1 MRPRRSPRLLAM
13 EAGEPT
19 WQAEQSARVKAEPT
33 TEAEGHTT
41 GAPSSEA
48 LVVAPSGGSSWTAI
62 GFASHA
68 LSAVAGAGAPPVAEE
83 WAAEREPLRRDA
95 QSMPYTVLE
104 RLGEGAFAECVRL
117 RDTEGR
123 VYAGKLCPKRELT
136 EAQLRRLARLAEATK
151 LGLFGVATEIEIH
164 SSLQHRNIVA
174 LHEFFFDHLCGKLV
188 MVMQYC
194 LHGTLRRVLRRVAD
208 RILPVRAVQRWMHE
222 LLSALSYLH
231 GSGVAHRDVNPDNL
245 LIDDTLSLQ
254 LCDFGFACRLR
265 ADGRHAES
273 AENARSAV
281 GTLNYIAP
289 EVLLSQAAP
298 IGEGPIGPDLRAAD
312 VWAAG
317 VVIHELLAG
326 TVPFV
331 FQKPESVPVELLLPA
346 EERVKL
352 SLAAVDLIAST
363 LHRSP
368 EARPDAS
375 ALLTH
380 AFFGGTFTA
389 FPGTAAGLAADAAA
403 RGEDVSRIEEETEA
417 VAALPPSPPSGGMA
431 ALPPSPPAAASIAA
445 GVVAPVAGLLPV
457 PMPTP
462 AVIASEPEPSGARAL
477 AISPSR
483 QRSLAISPGR
493 LSPGREL
500 PLASGLLHMLGVDSQ
515 GVPLRQSDPQPQPAA
530 EALTWIL
537 LLNLNP
543 RLDALWIRAA
553 ADYLA
558 TSMTSAPRRSAA
570 AEARLLADADG
581 RTLREEPRALLETGE
596 GESSEAEAEDP
607 EPEGSG
613 GAVFDIAV

>member
-1 MRPRRSPRLLAM
+1 M
-13 EAGEPT
+13 EAEEPS
-19 WQAEQSARVKAEPT
+19 WQAEQAPAEQSALVKAEPT
-33 TEAEGHTT
+33 SSTR
-41 GAPSSEA
+41 PSEA
-48 LVVAPSGGSSWTAI
+48 LVVAPSGSSWTAI

-68 LSAVAGAGAPPVAEE
+68 LSAVTGAPPVAEE
-83 WAAEREPLRRDA
+83 WAPEREPLRRDA
-95 QSMPYTVLE
+95 QSMPYAVLE

-136 EAQLRRLARLAEATK
+136 EAQRRRLARLAEATK

-164 SSLQHRNIVA
+164 GSLQHRNIVA

-188 MVMQYC
+188 MVMQFC

-231 GSGVAHRDVNPDNL
+231 GIGVAHRDVNPDNL
-245 LIDDTLSLQ
+245 LIDDELSLQ

-289 EVLLSQAAP
+289 EVLLSQEAP

-312 VWAAG
+312 IWAAG

-375 ALLTH
+375 ALLSH
-380 AFFGGTFTA
+380 AFFGGTFCA

-403 RGEDVSRIEEETEA
+403 RGEAVSRIEEETEA

-431 ALPPSPPAAASIAA
+431 ALPPSPPAAAPPTAPAGAAPIAA
-445 GVVAPVAGLLPV
+445 GLVAPVAGLLSV

-537 LLNLNP
+537 LLTLNP
-543 RLDALWIRAA
+543 TLDALWIRAA

-558 TSMTSAPRRSAA
+558 TSMSSAPRRGAA

-596 GESSEAEAEDP
+596 AESSEAEAAEDP
-607 EPEGSG
+607 EPEG
-613 GAVFDIAV
+613 VFDIAV

>member
-1 MRPRRSPRLLAM
+1 M
-13 EAGEPT
+13 ETEEPS
-19 WQAEQSARVKAEPT
+19 WQAHEQHTPAEQSALVKAQPT
-33 TEAEGHTT
+33 SSTR
-41 GAPSSEA
+41 PSEA
-48 LVVAPSGGSSWTAI
+48 LVVAPSGSSWTAI

-83 WAAEREPLRRDA
+83 WAAPEREPLRRDA
-95 QSMPYTVLE
+95 QSMPYAVLE

-136 EAQLRRLARLAEATK
+136 EAQRRRLARLAEATK

-164 SSLQHRNIVA
+164 GSLQHRNIVA

-208 RILPVRAVQRWMHE
+208 RILPVRAVQRWMHQ

-231 GSGVAHRDVNPDNL
+231 GIGVAHRDVNPDNL

-265 ADGRHAES
+265 ADGRHADS

-289 EVLLSQAAP
+289 EVLLSQEAA

-312 VWAAG
+312 IWAAG

-375 ALLTH
+375 ALLMH
-380 AFFGGTFTA
+380 AFFGGAFCA

-403 RGEDVSRIEEETEA
+403 RGEVSRIEEETEA
-417 VAALPPSPPSGGMA
+417 VAALPPSPPSGMA
-431 ALPPSPPAAASIAA
+431 ALPPSPPAATPPTAPAGAAPIAA
-445 GVVAPVAGLLPV
+445 GLVAPVAGLLSV
-457 PMPTP
+457 PAPTP
-462 AVIASEPEPSGARAL
+462 AVMASEPEPSGARAL

-500 PLASGLLHMLGVDSQ
+500 PVASGLLHMLGVDSQ

-537 LLNLNP
+537 LLTLNP
-543 RLDALWIRAA
+543 TLDALWIRAA

-558 TSMTSAPRRSAA
+558 TSMSSAPRRGAA
-570 AEARLLADADG
+570 AEARLLADSNEQ
-581 RTLREEPRALLETGE
+581 TLREEPRALLETGE
-596 GESSEAEAEDP
+596 AESSEAEAGDDP
-607 EPEGSG
+607 EPEGAG
-613 GAVFDIAV
+613 GVFDIAV